1 MTASA
6 LMDADEGYDVMWI
19 LPISALFKDIM
30 WVKVGRTQW
39 VLIEEMPGGRPGLDA
54 KALIL
59 VFYLGK
65 QGNVP

>member
-39 VLIEEMPGGRPGLDA
+39 VLIEEMPGEIVHYAVFAGNYCLRNR
-54 KALIL
+54 IL
-59 VFYLGK
+59 
-65 QGNVP
+65 P

>member
-1 MTASA
+1 
-6 LMDADEGYDVMWI
+6 
-19 LPISALFKDIM
+19 M

-39 VLIEEMPGGRPGLDA
+39 VLIEEVPGGRPELDA